1 MDNSMT
7 FYRKF
12 GYEYKIMR
20 LNLKRKA
27 SLHVRSACDETSCC
41 YHYYYYIKM
50 IFAFLSRYK
59 KSLSIYHYIMHFKI
73 LNIYSKVKL

>member
-7 FYRKF
+7 YYRKF

-27 SLHVRSACDETSCC
+27 SLHVHSACDETSCC